1 MTLVRIERVRYLGI
15 IIKKQLKMETTK
27 TENWMKNIQKENQKV
42 IDSLTDYGLQ
52 KLVYM
57 DSHLLPNI
65 REKKIEVDTPYEI
78 GVNLIEFVCNEKYK
92 EIPIEN
98 LYGFTILNHTKE
110 VIYQYH
116 NKERIIQLIEM
127 IRNDR
132 QLPTV
137 NNDWRGKKRN
147 ITDIKFWNG
156 NVEEYSSYWRD
167 RLIKQ
172 MNRKYDW

>member
-1 MTLVRIERVRYLGI
+1 MITEEKWIEKIRI
-15 IIKKQLKMETTK
+15 
-27 TENWMKNIQKENQKV
+27 ENQKV

-65 REKKIEVDTPYEI
+65 SKKRIEVDTPYEV
-78 GVNLIEFVCNEKYK
+78 GVNLIEFVCKEKYK

-98 LYGFTILNHTKE
+98 LYGFTTLNDSRV

-116 NKERIIQLIEM
+116 NKKRIIDLIEM
-127 IRNDR
+127 VRNNT
-132 QLPTV
+132 QLPTISI
-137 NNDWRGKKRN
+137 DWRGKKVN
-147 ITDIKFWNG
+147 ITDMKFWNG

-167 RLIKQ
+167 RLIKE